1 MNKIDLSVKGHS
13 GGNVGAWACV
23 LSMGET
29 HKTLRG
35 TADNAS
41 HNQMEIEACIQ
52 GLSAITRPCA
62 VTIYTNSTYLQG
74 GIALL
79 ASGTHYDTNI
89 LTWQRF
95 LNAAERHTIECVH
108 TPKAQN
114 SGYMR
119 LADSLALNLIPPQYR
134 RGA

>member
-1 MNKIDLSVKGHS
+1 MDKIDLYVKGHS
-13 GGNVGAWACV
+13 GGNVGAWAYV
-23 LSMGET
+23 LSVPEK
-29 HKTLRG
+29 HKSLRG
-35 TADNAS
+35 TVENAS

-52 GLSAITRPCA
+52 GLSTLTRPCA
-62 VTIYTNSTYLQG
+62 VTIYSNSTYLQG

-79 ASGTHYDTNI
+79 ASGTHYDTH
-89 LTWQRF
+89 LLAWQRF
-95 LNAAERHTIECVH
+95 INAAAPHTIECVH